1 MKSVLL
7 LPLLVALPSVSL
19 AQTVP
24 AKGANTIAV
33 VLPDSGI
40 VVWKKTAQVLTMR
53 GYSLKA
59 TDKDLLT
66 LSTESKSTGR
76 AGEVV
81 IRATVIRRTV
91 MLGGNFTTAI
101 LDGSGARITY
111 RGMQGSPFMVAWNE
125 LQEVAKALGGALT
138 YKINP

>member
-1 MKSVLL
+1 MNFVLL
-7 LPLLVALPSVSL
+7 LPLLVALPSASL

-40 VVWKKTAQVLTMR
+40 VAWKKTAQVLTMR

-81 IRATVIRRTV
+81 IRATVIGRTV

-101 LDGSGARITY
+101 LNGSGTRITY
-111 RGMQGSPFMVAWNE
+111 RGMQGSPFMVAWDE

>member
-1 MKSVLL
+1 MNSVLL

-24 AKGANTIAV
+24 AKGANTVAV
-33 VLPDSGI
+33 MLPDSGI
-40 VVWKKTAQVLTMR
+40 VAWKKTAQVLTMR
-53 GYSLKA
+53 GYGMKA

-66 LSTESKSTGR
+66 LSTDSKPAGR

-81 IRATVIRRTV
+81 IRATVIGRTV
-91 MLGGNFTTAI
+91 MLGGNFNTGIINTS
-101 LDGSGARITY
+101 GSRITY
-111 RGMQGSPFMVAWNE
+111 RGMQGSPFMIAWEE
-125 LQEVAKALGGALT
+125 LNDVAKALGGTLT

>member
-1 MKSVLL
+1 MNSVLL
-7 LPLLVALPSVSL
+7 LSLLVALPFVSL

-33 VLPDSGI
+33 MLPDSGI
-40 VVWKKTAQVLTMR
+40 VAWKKTAQMLTMR
-53 GYSLKA
+53 GYGLKA

-66 LSTESKSTGR
+66 LSTDGKPAGR

-81 IRATVIRRTV
+81 IRATVIGRTV
-91 MLGGNFTTAI
+91 MLGGNFNTGIINTS
-101 LDGSGARITY
+101 GSRITY
-111 RGMQGSPFMVAWNE
+111 RGMQGSPFMSAWEE
-125 LQEVAKALGGALT
+125 LNDVAKALGGTLT